1 MIMLRVATFG
11 HQLCSSQWAPCWPP
25 PATFDHHWP
34 VTTNYFCCNGDDKDD
49 YDYKDNG
56 NDMTM
61 TTLGYQLLLQPLD
74 TSKSKYIFSIRI
86 MFSRFFTLEN
96 MIPKLG
102 LFRVF
107 AVKVVKGYKAGC
119 ASLGEKTIQAKVLR
133 RRANQASHG
142 LGVTY
147 FIARLQR

>member
-1 MIMLRVATFG
+1 
-11 HQLCSSQWAPCWPP
+11 
-25 PATFDHHWP
+25 
-34 VTTNYFCCNGDDKDD
+34 
-49 YDYKDNG
+49 
-56 NDMTM
+56 MTM

-96 MIPKLG
+96 TKPKLG

-133 RRANQASHG
+133 RRANQPSHG

>member
-1 MIMLRVATFG
+1 
-11 HQLCSSQWAPCWPP
+11 
-25 PATFDHHWP
+25 
-34 VTTNYFCCNGDDKDD
+34 
-49 YDYKDNG
+49 
-56 NDMTM
+56 MTM

-96 MIPKLG
+96 TKPKLG

-119 ASLGEKTIQAKVLR
+119 ASLGGRQYKLKFYAGGPT
-133 RRANQASHG
+133 NQATAWG
-142 LGVTY
+142 
-147 FIARLQR
+147 